1 MKLKKEVPLNDPE
14 TINELMAMFV
24 EHFEYS
30 IEDIESYDELSA
42 KEKEI
47 IPKWL
52 FDRIVEE
59 PEKVSREEIIKQ
71 RKKANFKILTRLGA
85 IIDQFPY
92 LRFQQLLMN
101 FRVTELGTDKFY
113 EESVETLTK
122 LNQSIREFKINQIY
136 GI

>member
-14 TINELMAMFV
+14 TVNELMSMFV

-59 PEKVSREEIIKQ
+59 PEKVSREEIINQ

-92 LRFQQLLMN
+92 LRFHQILMN
-101 FRVTELGTDKFY
+101 FRITELGTDKFY

-122 LNQSIREFKINQIY
+122 LNQSIREFKIN
-136 GI
+136 

>member
-52 FDRIVEE
+52 FDKIVEE

-71 RKKANFKILTRLGA
+71 RKKANFKILTRLGT

-122 LNQSIREFKINQIY
+122 LNQSIREFKIN
-136 GI
+136 